1 MCMWRK
7 STRTLTSPPLLQP
20 SDVTWNVH
28 VTNELC
34 VFSKTGNTLA
44 RFSPRWHRYLDIDP
58 VIEHPRDLE
67 PSNWPFHMRS
77 AGWFFPPI
85 AIVCLF
91 VVLKYVLLRSLGDI
105 TLWISKSLWLKP
117 PWFLLSISVWTFSA
131 RLNFQFLLYSQTW
144 NWCWP
149 SLRLLVVTFPR
160 LLNLAVFVGFNLQ
173 SKIFN
178 LWLTYV

>member
-7 STRTLTSPPLLQP
+7 STWTLTSPPLLQP

-28 VTNELC
+28 VTDEIC

-44 RFSPRWHRYLDIDP
+44 RFSSRWHRYLDIDP
-58 VIEHPRDLE
+58 VIEHPRHQIDHSICG
-67 PSNWPFHMRS
+67 PQ
-77 AGWFFPPI
+77 ADFFPPI

-117 PWFLLSISVWTFSA
+117 PWFLLSTSVWTFSA

>member
-1 MCMWRK
+1 MCMLRMNYVCFQKRATRWRGF
-7 STRTLTSPPLLQP
+7 PPAGIDIWISIQSL
-20 SDVTWNVH
+20 SIRGIWNH
-28 VTNELC
+28 Q
-34 VFSKTGNTLA
+34 
-44 RFSPRWHRYLDIDP
+44 IDHSICGP
-58 VIEHPRDLE
+58 QAD
-67 PSNWPFHMRS
+67 
-77 AGWFFPPI
+77 FFPPI

-173 SKIFN
+173 SKIFS